1 VLGLN
6 VPFLE
11 ITKQLFPGWGALV
24 YQVALALAIYTT
36 GVSYCFTIGTRFS
49 RFVPQTVENKVVRNT
64 IPISFFVIGS
74 VIVSQIG
81 VMAIYNKLAPIM
93 GYLNMIFLFLPL
105 MILAPIAI
113 ARKRNELK
121 SQGINPDEG
130 DFITE
135 S

>member
-1 VLGLN
+1 
-6 VPFLE
+6 
-11 ITKQLFPGWGALV
+11 
-24 YQVALALAIYTT
+24 
-36 GVSYCFTIGTRFS
+36 
-49 RFVPQTVENKVVRNT
+49 
-64 IPISFFVIGS
+64 
-74 VIVSQIG
+74 
-81 VMAIYNKLAPIM
+81 M